1 VVRVTNST
9 LQTARSLAA
18 AAAAL
23 FVVTLFFDWTHVTVS
38 TPAVHISGGSSGWS
52 GIGVA
57 AGVVALVLLL
67 YELRRLD
74 SKADEGPL
82 VVFLAL
88 GLLGFTL
95 ARFHDAATVNVTG
108 VVGVD
113 VGGRTWM
120 AWVGLILATVA
131 AGAAVAPFV
140 DRLRSH
146 GGTRAPAH

>member
-1 VVRVTNST
+1 MHMTDST
-9 LQTARSLAA
+9 LRTARTLAA
-18 AAAAL
+18 GAAAL

-38 TPAVHISGGSSGWS
+38 TPGVQISGGSSGWS

-57 AGVVALVLLL
+57 AGILAVVLLV
-67 YELRRLD
+67 YELRRLE
-74 SKADEGPL
+74 SNADEGTL
-82 VVFLAL
+82 VVLL
-88 GLLGFTL
+88 GLGLIGCAA
-95 ARFHDAATVNVTG
+95 ARFHDAATVNITG

-113 VGGRTWM
+113 VGGRTWI
-120 AWVGLILATVA
+120 AWVGLILAAVA